1 MGDTASARNPVCPS
15 GNGDCLQRRLSW
27 TITVGVIA
35 EDQAVAPATSSPPSA
50 RSCRLP
56 SPRSHRTALRS
67 SRPLGSAEITHPFH
81 PLRGQRFVVL
91 KVRTVS
97 GVETLSLRQAEL
109 GSFAVAREWT
119 DWAPPGAQA
128 VPSDG
133 KALLIDASG

>member
-1 MGDTASARNPVCPS
+1 MVGRLEEGTDREDLAAGTGAAGDDPEA
-15 GNGDCLQRRLSW
+15 GGRR
-27 TITVGVIA
+27 
-35 EDQAVAPATSSPPSA
+35 
-50 RSCRLP
+50 
-56 SPRSHRTALRS
+56 
-67 SRPLGSAEITHPFH
+67 ITHPFH

-133 KALLIDASG
+133 KALLIDASGLLALDQLVASLTHTVKLDQ